1 MFDSMGYGQHV
12 SVSGQPTGPQA
23 PALPGASQQQQPLQL
38 IQSDA
43 QPGSHCAAQAS
54 PPPPEPPLASEPPLD
69 EVPAEPPFELDPAL
83 PPLAFPPELPPLE
96 LDPALPPVVP
106 SSGGPASL
114 AVPHAAIPT
123 VVAAP
128 VTTRTLKSFSIFMVD
143 ARLHPER
150 GAGAPKSPENARR
163 PGSAEIFQAI
173 AFVKALKLRS
183 RQS

>member
-1 MFDSMGYGQHV
+1 
-12 SVSGQPTGPQA
+12 
-23 PALPGASQQQQPLQL
+23 LPGASQQQQPLQL
-38 IQSDA
+38 IQPCP

-54 PPPPEPPLASEPPLD
+54 PPPPLPPLASEPPLDPALPPLD

-173 AFVKALKLRS
+173 AFVKALNL
-183 RQS
+183 